1 MSHTRLFVEHR
12 LGPGAELGLGAE
24 AARYLGR
31 VLRLQ
36 AGDVLSVFNGNDGEW
51 RASILAIGKDR
62 VALQVG
68 EALVTNTESALRIH
82 LVQGISR
89 GERMDFVVQ
98 KATELGVE
106 RITPVL
112 TDHGTVRLDAARAAK
127 RRDHWQRVARSAC
140 EQSGR
145 TRPPRLDLPVPLNT
159 WFGAAGGP
167 GLIFVPGATATLSEC
182 AVPDG
187 GLCLL
192 VGPEG
197 GFSEREYKDASLA
210 GFSPVS
216 LGPRTLRTETAAVAA
231 LAIVQSLWGDL

>member
-1 MSHTRLFVEHR
+1 MPNTRLYTEHR
-12 LGPGAELGLGAE
+12 LGPGAELELGVE

-31 VLRLQ
+31 VLRLK

-51 RASILAIGKDR
+51 HATIRTLGKER

-68 EALVTNTESALRIH
+68 EALDADTESALRVH

-98 KATELGVE
+98 KATELGVA

-112 TDHGTVRLDAARAAK
+112 TDHGMVRLDAARAAK
-127 RRDHWQRVARSAC
+127 RRDHWQRVAQNAC

-145 TRPPRLDLPVPLNT
+145 TRPPRLDLPIPLNT

-167 GLIFVPGATATLSEC
+167 GLILVPGATATLAEC
-182 AVPDG
+182 AAPDN

-192 VGPEG
+192 IGPEG

-210 GFSPVS
+210 GFLPVS
-216 LGPRTLRTETAAVAA
+216 LGPRILRTETAAVAA

>member
-1 MSHTRLFVEHR
+1 MSHTRLYVEHR
-12 LGPGAELGLGAE
+12 LGPGAELGLGVE

-36 AGDVLSVFNGNDGEW
+36 AGDVLSVFNGDDGEW

-68 EALVTNTESALRIH
+68 EALVTNTESTLRIH

-145 TRPPRLDLPVPLNT
+145 TRRM
-159 WFGAAGGP
+159 
-167 GLIFVPGATATLSEC
+167 
-182 AVPDG
+182 
-187 GLCLL
+187 
-192 VGPEG
+192 
-197 GFSEREYKDASLA
+197 A
-210 GFSPVS
+210 GFVFWLARKAASANANIKTRAWPVFH
-216 LGPRTLRTETAAVAA
+216 RFRWDREH
-231 LAIVQSLWGDL
+231 